1 MLKWRIGFC
10 PSGEYGGRV
19 IVPSFDDSGDL
30 NYFMARSYSNQFP
43 KYKNP
48 PASKDFI
55 FNELMIDWDRPVTI
69 VEGVFDAIIA
79 ENSIPLLGSTLSER
93 SKIFSKI
100 IKNCKEVYLALD
112 SDASDKEM
120 KIIKKLMEYGII
132 TYKVDTSGY
141 EDVGEMSKEVFQK
154 KKDEALIL
162 TEANYLY
169 KRLDF

>member
-1 MLKWRIGFC
+1 
-10 PSGEYGGRV
+10 
-19 IVPSFDDSGDL
+19 
-30 NYFMARSYSNQFP
+30 
-43 KYKNP
+43 
-48 PASKDFI
+48 
-55 FNELMIDWDRPVTI
+55 MIDWDRPVTI